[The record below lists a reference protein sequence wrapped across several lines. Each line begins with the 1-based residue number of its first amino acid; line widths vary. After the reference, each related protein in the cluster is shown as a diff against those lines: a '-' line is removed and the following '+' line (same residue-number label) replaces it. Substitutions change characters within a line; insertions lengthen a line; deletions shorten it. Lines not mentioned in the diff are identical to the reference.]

1 MRFTMLYA
9 PEVFVVVLVV
19 TAVAT
24 FLAEPRALAI
34 TPPCASVMAPV
45 RVAPATCAR
54 NGKEI
59 ARQSAKTDANSTN
72 VIAFGFIT
80 AFLLFRSL
88 AQMSLQIR
96 RQISRSRLGSQD
108 TLGTSRQNS

>member
-1 MRFTMLYA
+1 MLYA
-9 PEVFVVVLVV
+9 PELLVVVSVDRP
-19 TAVAT
+19 VAT
-24 FLAEPRALAI
+24 FLAETLALAI
-34 TPPCASVMAPV
+34 TPPCAPV

-54 NGKEI
+54 NGGEI

-80 AFLLFRSL
+80 PFLLFRTL
-88 AQMSLQIR
+88 ASMSLQIR

>member
-1 MRFTMLYA
+1 MRFAMLYA
-9 PEVFVVVLVV
+9 PELLVVVSVDRP
-19 TAVAT
+19 VAT
-24 FLAEPRALAI
+24 FLAETLALAI

-54 NGKEI
+54 NGGEI

-80 AFLLFRSL
+80 PFLLFRTL
-88 AQMSLQIR
+88 ASMSLQIR